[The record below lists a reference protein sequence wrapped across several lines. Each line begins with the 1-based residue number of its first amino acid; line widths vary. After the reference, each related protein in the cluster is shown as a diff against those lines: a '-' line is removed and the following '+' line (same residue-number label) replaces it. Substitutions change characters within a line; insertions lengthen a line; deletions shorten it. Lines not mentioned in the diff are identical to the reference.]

1 MSNLFRGEITNG
13 VAEFNFGEELK
24 GEFPTTVFLNGV
36 VDQTFFGEE
45 HPDGGVLNPIDHGNV
60 GDKVTFV
67 IGNKVKTLNKI
78 NSGGG
83 VFDSDITIPAG
94 IPDSVENIGSSAFL
108 DCSFFSGSLTI
119 PDSVKIIGAE
129 SFKGCFGFTGSLTIP
144 DSVTTIGDFAFN
156 GCSGFTGSLTIP
168 DSVTT
173 IGQFAF
179 ASCNF
184 TGSLTIPEGVTTIRG
199 YTFYQCNFTGSL
211 IIPEGVTTIET
222 DAFFNC
228 TGFTGSLTIPN
239 SVTSIGDY
247 AFNGMFGINGPLTL
261 PSILP
266 LELGLAAFAGTPLN
280 GALSLTGNISKI
292 GRSAFNNTDITSLN
306 IDSNFDISAVLG
318 YASFRNME
326 ICTSINV
333 DVANTT
339 LKSINGILFSA
350 DESILIR
357 YPEGKTNTSYTI
369 PNSVTTIDAGA
380 FNADSVGGG
389 PTITALP
396 TSLNIIGNDAFE
408 KSSLTV
414 NNLVLP
420 NTVTSIGEGAFYNC
434 HSLTGLVT
442 IPNSVTSIG
451 NFAFL
456 RNLNITGVN
465 CYIDK
470 SIIDAAAAVFQFS
483 AENTAFT
490 IHARS
495 SDASWTAG
503 SGQTIGGRLSTV
515 IKDLPG

>member
-119 PDSVKIIGAE
+119 PDSVKIIGVE

-211 IIPEGVTTIET
+211 IIPEGVTTLEWNCF
-222 DAFFNC
+222 AFC
-228 TGFTGSLTIPN
+228 TGFTGSLTIP
-239 SVTSIGDY
+239 D
-247 AFNGMFGINGPLTL
+247 
-261 PSILP
+261 
-266 LELGLAAFAGTPLN
+266 
-280 GALSLTGNISKI
+280 
-292 GRSAFNNTDITSLN
+292 
-306 IDSNFDISAVLG
+306 
-318 YASFRNME
+318 
-326 ICTSINV
+326 
-333 DVANTT
+333 
-339 LKSINGILFSA
+339 
-350 DESILIR
+350 
-357 YPEGKTNTSYTI
+357 
-369 PNSVTTIDAGA
+369 SVTTIENGA
-380 FNADSVGGG
+380 FGGCSGLG
-389 PTITALP
+389 PSLTIGRNVASIG
-396 TSLNIIGNDAFE
+396 TSAFE
-408 KSSLTV
+408 SCS
-414 NNLVLP
+414 
-420 NTVTSIGEGAFYNC
+420 
-434 HSLTGLVT
+434 
-442 IPNSVTSIG
+442 
-451 NFAFL
+451 
-456 RNLNITGVN
+456 NISNVN
-465 CYIDK
+465 CYIEK
-470 SIIDAAAAVFQFS
+470 SILDQS
-483 AENTAFT
+483 AILLNTAVTT

-495 SDASWTAG
+495 TDSSWTAG
-503 SGQTIGGRLSTV
+503 AGQTIASKSNIEV